1 MNKYI
6 YILVTQDVED
16 DIPKIR
22 TTFIEAKDQ
31 DEAEEK
37 GYEFFK
43 SDPRLSKTFVNE
55 CIVELPKK

>member
-31 DEAEEK
+31 DEAEEQ

-43 SDPRLSKTFVNE
+43 TDKRLSKTFVNE
-55 CIVELPKK
+55 TAIELPKK